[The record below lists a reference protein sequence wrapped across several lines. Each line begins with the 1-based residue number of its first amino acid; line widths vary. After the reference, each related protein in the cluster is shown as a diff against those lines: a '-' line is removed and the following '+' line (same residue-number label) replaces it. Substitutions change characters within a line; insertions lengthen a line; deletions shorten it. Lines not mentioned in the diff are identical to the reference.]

1 MNSWNVC
8 YDQFDSENERLR
20 EALCTLGNGY
30 FATRGALEWCD
41 AQKNHYPGT
50 YLAGGYNRLTTK
62 ISDKK
67 IENEDLV
74 NWPNWLVLKMKI
86 EDDEDWISPYNITIE
101 KYQEKLNLQRATLR
115 RYILFTD
122 HKNRKTEFISERL
135 ISMADKHR
143 AAIKWE
149 VKAINWEGKLT
160 IHSAL
165 DASVINAGVDR
176 YKDLSSKHLT
186 ILSIGQHQN
195 GSLFVK
201 TATTQSDIRIGQA
214 SQTFF
219 YTEKG
224 DKLTPKSQQIENKEY
239 IGENFDIQLS
249 KQQPIFVEKHLALYT
264 SKDEAITEALLEAV
278 NALEEVETFKKL
290 SDDNT
295 LVWQSLWTENDTEIE
310 ADDFEDQLILRL
322 HVFHLLQT
330 YSAHTTNLDAGIPAR
345 GWHGEA
351 YRGHIFWDEM
361 FAFPLYNISSP
372 EISRN
377 LLLYR
382 YRRLPEAR
390 KAAEKAGFRGA
401 MFPWQSGS
409 NGREENQILHLNPES
424 GKWNPDNTY
433 LQRHVNAAIAYNV
446 WNYFETTGDIEF
458 LSFYGAEMM
467 LDIAHFWSSKCSYSE
482 EKEQFE
488 IHKIVGPDEYHTK
501 YPDSDESGLKNNA
514 YTNVMAV
521 WTLEHAL
528 KTIQHLDPAYAEN
541 LLRRLKISDTELK
554 RWEAITQ
561 HMYIPF
567 FENSHVIAQ
576 FEGFDTLEDLDWD
589 KYRSKYGEN
598 MRLDRILGAENDDIN
613 KYKAVKQ
620 ADVLMLFYLFSIKE
634 LQSIFHKLGYDFEPE
649 KQLTETVNY
658 YKKITSHGSTLSQLV
673 HSWVYARQNRK
684 KSWHNFEK
692 ALVSDFKDVQGGTT
706 SEGIH
711 LGAMAGT
718 INLIQECYTG
728 MRFDN
733 NILHLQPRLPE
744 NLTRIKF
751 RLRYV
756 QHWVE
761 LELTHDFIILK
772 NNGKWHEKI
781 EIIVENKSFYFE
793 PGEEKQINYHQL

>member
-8 YDQFDSENERLR
+8 YAEFDLENERLR

-62 ISDKK
+62 VSGKK

-86 EDDEDWISPYNITIE
+86 EDDDWISPSNIKIE
-101 KYQEKLNLQRATLR
+101 DYQEKLDLQRATLR

-122 HKNRKTEFISERL
+122 QKNRKTEFISERV
-135 ISMADKHR
+135 ISMANKHR

-149 VKAINWEGKLT
+149 VKAINWEGTVT

-176 YKDLSSKHLT
+176 YKDLSSKHLN
-186 ILSIGQHQN
+186 ILSIGKHQN
-195 GSLFVK
+195 GAIFVK
-201 TATTQSDIRIGQA
+201 SATTQSDIRMAQA
-214 SQTFF
+214 TKTLF
-219 YTEKG
+219 YKKNKEN
-224 DKLTPKSQQIENKEY
+224 LVPKSSLIENEEY
-239 IGENFDIQLS
+239 IGEDFSVKLS
-249 KQQPIFVEKHLALYT
+249 KQQPIFIEKHLALYT
-264 SKDEAITEALLEAV
+264 SKDEATTESLLEAV
-278 NALEEVETFKKL
+278 NALSEVTPFEKL
-290 SDDNT
+290 TSENT
-295 LVWQSLWTENDTEIE
+295 LVWQSLWTENDIEIE
-310 ADDFEDQLILRL
+310 SDDFEDQLILRL

-361 FAFPLYNISSP
+361 FTFPLYNISSP

-390 KAAEKAGFRGA
+390 KAAQKAGFNGA

-446 WNYFETTGDIEF
+446 WTYFETTGDIEF
-458 LSFYGAEMM
+458 LSFYGAEMI

-482 EKEQFE
+482 EKKRFE

-501 YPDSDESGLKNNA
+501 YPDSNQSGLKNNA

-521 WTLEHAL
+521 WVLEHAL
-528 KTIQHLDPAYAEN
+528 KTIQHLDPAYAKN
-541 LLRRLKISDTELK
+541 LLKRLAISDKELE
-554 RWEAITQ
+554 RWQAITKQ
-561 HMYIPF
+561 MYIPF
-567 FENSHVIAQ
+567 FENSNVIAQ
-576 FEGFDTLEDLDWD
+576 FEGFDKLKDLDWE
-589 KYRSKYGEN
+589 KYRSKHGEN

-634 LQSIFHKLGYDFEPE
+634 LQSIFRKLGYDFEPN
-649 KQLTETVNY
+649 KHLIDTVNY

-692 ALVSDFKDVQGGTT
+692 ALMSDFKDVQGGTT

-728 MRFDN
+728 MRFEN

-744 NLTRIKF
+744 NLAKIKF
-751 RLRYV
+751 RLRYL

-761 LELTHDFIILK
+761 LELTHDYLTLR
-772 NNGKWHEKI
+772 NNGKWHQKI
-781 EIIVENKSFYFE
+781 KIIVKTKSFYFE